1 MPRSSRGIRS
11 PAMPWRGMK
20 ISSIW
25 RPTRSFS
32 RLPAPAAG
40 VLKEIMF
47 TDGATVTSGQ
57 VLATIEPGAPAIVAA
72 PSGADTSAKAAARPD
87 AAAAKLSPAA
97 KRVVEENK
105 VDPKAVTGSG
115 RDGRVSKSDVVNYLS
130 AKDPA
135 SPPAPKAG
143 APVPNARGTRAE
155 QRVPMTRLR
164 ARIAERMV
172 QAQATQAL
180 LTSFNEVDLKA
191 VNEMR
196 ARYKDQFEKQHG
208 VKLGFMS
215 FFAKACVEALKK
227 FPSVNASVD
236 GNDIVYHEY
245 FDIGVAVSTD
255 RGLIVPVLRDADL
268 QSFADIEK
276 SIANFAG
283 RARAGTITME
293 ELTGGTFTITNGGVF
308 GSLLSTP
315 IVNSPQS
322 AILGMHKIQDRA
334 VVIDGQV
341 VVRPMM
347 YIALTYDH
355 RHHRRPRSGAIP
367 GDRQAV
373 PRGSG
378 AHGARRMS
386 EFYDVIVIGAGPAGY
401 PAAIRAGQN
410 KLKVACVDEWKN
422 FDGTYAFG
430 GTCLNAGCIP
440 SKALLESSEL
450 FQRAKDEF
458 SVHGIKVGD
467 VKLDLA
473 TMQKR
478 RASIVKT
485 MTGGITALFKAN
497 GVVGIQGHGRLLPGN
512 KVLVTGRTAPRKL

>member
-1 MPRSSRGIRS
+1 MTIEIRVPQLPES
-11 PAMPWRGMK
+11 VADATIVSWHKKPGDAVARDENLVDLETDK
-20 ISSIW
+20 VV
-25 RPTRSFS
+25 
-32 RLPAPAAG
+32 LEVPAPAAG
-40 VLKEIMF
+40 VLKEIKLS
-47 TDGATVTSGQ
+47 DGTTVTSGQ
-57 VLATIEPGAPAIVAA
+57 VLAVLEEGATALPGASAPAIMTASGGAATTAKVATDA
-72 PSGADTSAKAAARPD
+72 AAAKADAKPD
-87 AAAAKLSPAA
+87 AAAGKLSPAA

-105 VDPKAVTGSG
+105 VDPKAVAGSG

-130 AKDPA
+130 AKDA
-135 SPPAPKAG
+135 VPAPSAKAPA
-143 APVPNARGTRAE
+143 APSSSTLGARGARAE

-191 VNEMR
+191 VNELR

-276 SIANFAG
+276 SIGNFAG

-355 RHHRRPRSGAIP
+355 RIIDGRE
-367 GDRQAV
+367 AV
-373 PRGSG
+373 Q
-378 AHGARRMS
+378 
-386 EFYDVIVIGAGPAGY
+386 F
-401 PAAIRAGQN
+401 
-410 KLKVACVDEWKN
+410 
-422 FDGTYAFG
+422 
-430 GTCLNAGCIP
+430 
-440 SKALLESSEL
+440 
-450 FQRAKDEF
+450 
-458 SVHGIKVGD
+458 
-467 VKLDLA
+467 
-473 TMQKR
+473 
-478 RASIVKT
+478 
-485 MTGGITALFKAN
+485 
-497 GVVGIQGHGRLLPGN
+497 
-512 KVLVTGRTAPRKL
+512 LVTVKQCLEDPARMVLGV